1 MNNKFIKSILERR
14 RESMKRKIFTRP
26 VSIVLSIE
34 MFQQIKE
41 ITDHEDIGISDYIR
55 NAIQEKLESE
65 KINNDIIKEEE

>member
-1 MNNKFIKSILERR
+1 
-14 RESMKRKIFTRP
+14 MKRKIFTRP

-41 ITDHEDIGISDYIR
+41 ITDHKDIGISDYIR
-55 NAIQEKLESE
+55 DAIKEKLESE